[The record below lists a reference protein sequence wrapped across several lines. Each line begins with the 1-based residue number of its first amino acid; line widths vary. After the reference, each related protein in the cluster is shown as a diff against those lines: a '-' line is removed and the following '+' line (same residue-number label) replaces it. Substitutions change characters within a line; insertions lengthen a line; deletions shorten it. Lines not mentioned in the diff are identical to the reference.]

1 MALAESMGGRCSP
14 KPKRRFG
21 HERGTGG
28 IRPAQTGTQIDAPT
42 YVKGHFFPV
51 GGQLR
56 QDRDEP
62 LDEGKLLL
70 GQGSGRATAMVGLP
84 AADRQIVIKATTW
97 VPADYRARPAAGSE
111 LCARKAL
118 IDLASDIAL
127 EDSDDLG
134 LRTALFQTALHVGLG
149 TGIRT

>member
-1 MALAESMGGRCSP
+1 MRTLVSAPERSIGTRNVKGEPFLATAPIEASCSSW
-14 KPKRRFG
+14 
-21 HERGTGG
+21 
-28 IRPAQTGTQIDAPT
+28 PAPNDAPT

-84 AADRQIVIKATTW
+84 GADRQIVIKATTW
-97 VPADYRARPAAGSE
+97 VPADYRARPAAGS
-111 LCARKAL
+111 
-118 IDLASDIAL
+118 
-127 EDSDDLG
+127 
-134 LRTALFQTALHVGLG
+134 
-149 TGIRT
+149 

>member
-1 MALAESMGGRCSP
+1 MPVHTKARSR
-14 KPKRRFG
+14 
-21 HERGTGG
+21 
-28 IRPAQTGTQIDAPT
+28 QNDAPT

-149 TGIRT
+149 AGIRT